1 MRKSV
6 FLKMSSRF
14 FAKLRDFDVYP
25 KTIQDYQVKT
35 LAGAAVS
42 VCGIILMVTLFL
54 GELSLYLST
63 TTVHEL
69 SVDTSRGEKL
79 QINFDVTFPRMP
91 CSIISLDTMDISGEQ
106 HLDVTH
112 EVYKQRLD
120 EIGNAIADKTLEH
133 NIQSNKTMIR
143 KMMDGSANAS
153 DFVDAPTTTP
163 SLSAE
168 TECGSCYGAEDQPG
182 DCCNTCD
189 EVRDAYR
196 RRGWAFFNMENI
208 KPCKDEGTRL
218 KEQEEKNEGCRVT
231 GTLEVNK
238 VAGNFHFAPGKSFQN
253 IGFQLHDLL
262 NFQRNVVQHNVSHVI
277 NHLSFG
283 KKFPGRI
290 NPLDGLSRFTE
301 FKSGMYQY
309 FIKVV
314 PTKYAYLNKSV
325 IDTNQFSSTEHFRK
339 IEGLQRGLP
348 GVFFFYDLSPIMVTF
363 AERSNSFLEL
373 VTGVCAIVGG
383 VFTVTG
389 IIDSTIYTGQKI
401 AKKLQLGK
409 LH

>member
-1 MRKSV
+1 
-6 FLKMSSRF
+6 
-14 FAKLRDFDVYP
+14 
-25 KTIQDYQVKT
+25 
-35 LAGAAVS
+35 
-42 VCGIILMVTLFL
+42 
-54 GELSLYLST
+54 
-63 TTVHEL
+63 
-69 SVDTSRGEKL
+69 
-79 QINFDVTFPRMP
+79 
-91 CSIISLDTMDISGEQ
+91 
-106 HLDVTH
+106 
-112 EVYKQRLD
+112 
-120 EIGNAIADKTLEH
+120 
-133 NIQSNKTMIR
+133 MIR
-143 KMMDGSANAS
+143 KMMDGSATAS
-153 DFVDAPTTTP
+153 DFVDTPTTTA
-163 SLSAE
+163 SVSAE
-168 TECGSCYGAEDQPG
+168 TECGSCYGAEARGSTRGLLDAVPNLMVKYINKG
-182 DCCNTCD
+182 ICNTCD

-208 KPCKDEGTRL
+208 KPCKDEGSRL

-238 VAGNFHFAPGKSFQN
+238 VAGNFHFAPGKSFQS

-283 KKFPGRI
+283 KKFPGRV

-373 VTGVCAIVGG
+373 VTVKVLH
-383 VFTVTG
+383 FTSFV
-389 IIDSTIYTGQKI
+389 
-401 AKKLQLGK
+401 LCRL
-409 LH
+409 